1 MEFWP
6 DKNRHYSFLCKKMFK
21 YRVLRELK
29 HSTSLQ
35 FKRKGE
41 KKRIYVATTRIHVFH
56 MQWQSHLKL
65 TMNWLGTDF
74 SARPELWR
82 CNDACS
88 NECEKCIFIIN
99 KTLEYEWFGGKQKTM
114 LWFFKEVFRGIYVF
128 HIYVLYAGILSE
140 SNSPHARLTEETIQW
155 SPSHFPLKEKYQ
167 YLSTIQK
174 YSVIKPLK
182 ILIFMC
188 RGVINSKKQ
197 KISKETCMSMYF
209 LV

>member
-1 MEFWP
+1 
-6 DKNRHYSFLCKKMFK
+6 MFFICSDSHTWSWLWTDL
-21 YRVLRELK
+21 VQ
-29 HSTSLQ
+29 TSLQ
-35 FKRKGE
+35 G
-41 KKRIYVATTRIHVFH
+41 
-56 MQWQSHLKL
+56 Q
-65 TMNWLGTDF
+65 NW
-74 SARPELWR
+74 WR

-114 LWFFKEVFRGIYVF
+114 QRNLWFFKEVFRGIYVF

-140 SNSPHARLTEETIQW
+140 SKSPHARLREETIQW